1 MKKLN
6 DKAVETIFVVAA
18 VFGVA
23 VIVTQILIATISGA
37 IHLFQ

>member
-1 MKKLN
+1 MRKLN

-23 VIVTQILIATISGA
+23 VIVIQILITTISGV
-37 IHLFQ
+37 IRLFQ

>member
-6 DKAVETIFVVAA
+6 DKAVEAIFVVAA

-23 VIVTQILIATISGA
+23 VIVTQILITTISGV
-37 IHLFQ
+37 IRLFQ